1 MRIFRH
7 SRPPRLLRRAA
18 ALAISP
24 PPVDRSVAQPGR
36 APRSGRGGRRFKSCH
51 SDQNF
56 PLYLKMLR
64 IRPFGA
70 FFVDR
75 QKYRQ
80 LHAPRGLVAIVLC
93 CIDSGGVKPM
103 IEQYLRDAWVTLGD
117 LKPGQ
122 AVMVTGFV
130 GALTLVI
137 GHVTNAWLTSRRD
150 SRIDRT
156 HRRRIEAALVAELEV
171 VLFRLKIAIDR
182 ITTMK
187 EEGVQQGRIFV
198 PRCKSL
204 MPLRDEI
211 VKNMLHFNRRQINT
225 AIHAYNNADGFD
237 MWLQYHFSDQDIL
250 EEKGLMALIETDAS
264 RREVILSRLQ
274 SAYNALD
281 RNKFQFEIDGHL
293 HRDRWLRLPVMLVY
307 FAPKR
312 IRELLALRRRARAQ
326 SSSDSTDTKG

>member
-1 MRIFRH
+1 
-7 SRPPRLLRRAA
+7 
-18 ALAISP
+18 
-24 PPVDRSVAQPGR
+24 
-36 APRSGRGGRRFKSCH
+36 
-51 SDQNF
+51 
-56 PLYLKMLR
+56 
-64 IRPFGA
+64 
-70 FFVDR
+70 
-75 QKYRQ
+75 
-80 LHAPRGLVAIVLC
+80 
-93 CIDSGGVKPM
+93 
-103 IEQYLRDAWVTLGD
+103 
-117 LKPGQ
+117 
-122 AVMVTGFV
+122 MVTGFV